1 VRKLI
6 VPCKCAEAVVEYAC
20 VHTIPFLQLLD
31 SAKKMKFLDVTV
43 KEAVTNALVAV
54 EIGCWFYL
62 GEMIGRRHIIGYSIP
77 NTHH

>member
-1 VRKLI
+1 MVRKLFLAS
-6 VPCKCAEAVVEYAC
+6 VTKLLLSMHVF
-20 VHTIPFLQLLD
+20 TQFLLLQLLD

-43 KEAVTNALVAV
+43 KEAVANALVAV